1 MLLPVVDFG
10 SNPGALDMYEHVP
23 AELPDDRPLVVVL
36 HGCTQSATAME
47 AAGWNALADE
57 HKFAVV
63 YAQQRAANQGL
74 SCFTWYAAGDIA
86 RDAGEAMSVMQMIDH
101 AIDTHGSN
109 PSRVYVTGLSAG
121 GAFTSVM
128 LAAYPDRFA
137 AGSIMAGIPYG
148 CASDVASA
156 QSCGQMTAATQK
168 TPAQWGDL
176 VRGANPKFTG
186 RYPRVQIFHG
196 MSDYTVAPANATELV
211 EQWTNVWDTDATADA
226 TTTIGAAT
234 RTEYTRDD
242 KLAVELYTIA
252 NMGHGIAIGD
262 DGSGACPARIGA
274 FFSDVKLCSTLRA
287 AAFFG
292 LLPGSEPDPESPT
305 DEDPDDTSDATGGC
319 RTGSEPSLAV
329 LIALAFVARRRRT
342 TG

>member
-1 MLLPVVDFG
+1 MPVVDFG

-23 AELPDDRPLVVVL
+23 ADLPDDRPLVVVL
-36 HGCTQSATAME
+36 HGCAQSATAME

-74 SCFTWYAAGDIA
+74 SCFTWYADGDIA
-86 RDAGEAMSVMQMIDH
+86 RDGGEALSVVQMIDR
-101 AIDTHGSN
+101 AIATHGSN

-121 GAFTSVM
+121 GAFTAVM

-137 AGSIMAGIPYG
+137 AGSIMAGLPYR

-156 QSCGQMTAATQK
+156 QSCGQMTASTQK
-168 TPAQWGDL
+168 TPAEWGDL
-176 VRGANPKFTG
+176 VRAAHPSF
-186 RYPRVQIFHG
+186 RAAYPRVQIFHG
-196 MSDYTVAPANATELV
+196 ASDYTVAPANATELV
-211 EQWTNVWDTDATADA
+211 EQWTNVWGTDATAESM
-226 TTTIGAAT
+226 TTIGAAT
-234 RTEYTRDD
+234 RSEYTRDG

-262 DGSGACPARIGA
+262 DGSGACPARTGA

-292 LLPGSEPDPESPT
+292 LLPGTEPEPPRDDEEPDDS
-305 DEDPDDTSDATGGC
+305 TGGC
-319 RTGSEPSLAV
+319 NASGEPSVVVLLGLA
-329 LIALAFVARRRRT
+329 LLARRRRT

>member
-1 MLLPVVDFG
+1 MLYPVVDFG

-23 AELPDDRPLVVVL
+23 ADLPDDRPLVVVL
-36 HGCTQSATAME
+36 HGCTQTATAME

-74 SCFTWYAAGDIA
+74 SCFTWYAGSDIA
-86 RDAGEAMSVMQMIDH
+86 RDGGEAMSVMQMIDH
-101 AIDTHGSN
+101 AIETHGSN
-109 PSRVYVTGLSAG
+109 RSRVYVTGLSAG

-137 AGSIMAGIPYG
+137 AGSIMAGLPYR
-148 CASDVASA
+148 CATDVASA
-156 QSCGQMTAATQK
+156 QSCSQMTAATQK
-168 TPAQWGDL
+168 TPAEWGDL
-176 VRGANPKFTG
+176 VRAAYPSFSGT
-186 RYPRVQIFHG
+186 YPRVQIFHG

-211 EQWTNVWDTDATADA
+211 EQWTNVWRTDATAEA
-226 TTTIGAAT
+226 TETIGAAT
-234 RTEYTRDD
+234 RTEYANG
-242 KLAVELYTIA
+242 AVELYTIA

-262 DGSGACPARIGA
+262 DGSGACPARTGA

-292 LLPGSEPDPESPT
+292 LLPGSEPEPETPPGS
-305 DEDPDDTSDATGGC
+305 DEDPDDAVGGC
-319 RTGSEPSLAV
+319 NARGESSSVWLLLGLA
-329 LIALAFVARRRRT
+329 LLARRRRP